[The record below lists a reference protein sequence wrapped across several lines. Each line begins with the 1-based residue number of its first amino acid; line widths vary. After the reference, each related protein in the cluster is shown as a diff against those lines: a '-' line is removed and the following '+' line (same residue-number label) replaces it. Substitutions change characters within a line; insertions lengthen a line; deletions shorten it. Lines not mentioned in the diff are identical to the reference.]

1 MENNELLLPVY
12 TEHRQ
17 GLFPTEKQNGFPL
30 SGSIEF
36 AAVFESFFMSTSSD
50 FDIMPSSGKKYSGGT
65 STAARFK
72 RNRYVTADGKKKKDL
87 HKESVRE
94 TENHAYSSDQVTQD
108 ASPIC
113 RRKRKLEV
121 LECDT
126 ESDEDECQK
135 DSRSEAFVFAALR

>member
-1 MENNELLLPVY
+1 
-12 TEHRQ
+12 
-17 GLFPTEKQNGFPL
+17 
-30 SGSIEF
+30 
-36 AAVFESFFMSTSSD
+36 MSTSSD

-65 STAARFK
+65 STPAKFK
-72 RNRYVTADGKKKKDL
+72 RNRYVTADGKKKEDL
-87 HKESVRE
+87 QKESVCE
-94 TENHAYSSDQVTQD
+94 TENHADSSDQVTQD

-135 DSRSEAFVFAALR
+135 DFGSEAFVCIAPR

>member
-1 MENNELLLPVY
+1 
-12 TEHRQ
+12 
-17 GLFPTEKQNGFPL
+17 
-30 SGSIEF
+30 
-36 AAVFESFFMSTSSD
+36 MSTSSD

-65 STAARFK
+65 SAPAKCK
-72 RNRYVTADGKKKKDL
+72 RNRYVTVDGKEKKDL
-87 HKESVRE
+87 QKEGVCK
-94 TENHAYSSDQVTQD
+94 TENHADSSDQVTQG

-113 RRKRKLEV
+113 KSKRKLEV

>member
-1 MENNELLLPVY
+1 
-12 TEHRQ
+12 
-17 GLFPTEKQNGFPL
+17 
-30 SGSIEF
+30 
-36 AAVFESFFMSTSSD
+36 MSTSSD

-65 STAARFK
+65 S
-72 RNRYVTADGKKKKDL
+72 KKKKDL

-135 DSRSEAFVFAALR
+135 DSRSEAFVCAALR